1 MSLLRLALLT
11 GSTLV
16 AFAANS
22 LLCRLALTQAAMDPA
37 LFTLLRLASG
47 ALMLGWLTRTRPRT
61 GDWRGGL
68 ALFVYAGAFSF
79 AYLSL
84 GAGSG
89 ALILFAS
96 VQITMLAPPLWRG
109 ERLPTVQWLGLAMAM
124 GGLIWLLLPG
134 LRSPDPLGAVL
145 MACAGIAWASY
156 TLAGGR
162 AADALAAN
170 AGHFWRAALL
180 ALPLML
186 LLGHAAFSP
195 GGVLLAL
202 LSGAIAS
209 GLGYALWYSVLPD
222 LGRTLAAALQLLVPP
237 LAAVGGI
244 LWLGESWSL
253 RLLLSALAILGGIA
267 LIIAGKA
274 RQGAPR

>member
-1 MSLLRLALLT
+1 MSPLRLALLT

-47 ALMLGWLTRTRPRT
+47 ALMLGWLTRARPRG

-68 ALFVYAGAFSF
+68 ALVVYAGAFSF

-109 ERLPTVQWLGLAMAM
+109 ERLPALQWLGLVLAM
-124 GGLIWLLLPG
+124 GGLVWLLLPG
-134 LRSPDPLGAVL
+134 LSAPDPLGAVL
-145 MACAGIAWASY
+145 MAGAGIAWASY
-156 TLAGGR
+156 TLAGAR
-162 AADALAAN
+162 AADPLAAN

-186 LLGHAAFSP
+186 LGQPGFSAN
-195 GGVLLAL
+195 GVLLAL
-202 LSGAIAS
+202 LSGALAS

-237 LAAVGGI
+237 LAAVGGT
-244 LWLGESWSL
+244 LWLRESWSL
-253 RLLLSALAILGGIA
+253 RLLLSALAILSGIA
-267 LIIAGKA
+267 LIIAGRA
-274 RQGAPR
+274 RQGATR

>member
-1 MSLLRLALLT
+1 MPPLRLALLT

-47 ALMLGWLTRTRPRT
+47 ALMLGWLTRARPRG

-68 ALFVYAGAFSF
+68 ALVVYAGAFSF

-89 ALILFAS
+89 ALILFDS

-109 ERLPTVQWLGLAMAM
+109 ERLPALQWLGLVLAM
-124 GGLIWLLLPG
+124 GGLVWLLLPG
-134 LRSPDPLGAVL
+134 LSAPDPLGAVL
-145 MACAGIAWASY
+145 MTGAGIAWASY
-156 TLAGGR
+156 
-162 AADALAAN
+162 
-170 AGHFWRAALL
+170 
-180 ALPLML
+180 
-186 LLGHAAFSP
+186 
-195 GGVLLAL
+195 
-202 LSGAIAS
+202 
-209 GLGYALWYSVLPD
+209 
-222 LGRTLAAALQLLVPP
+222 TLAAALQLLVPP
-237 LAAVGGI
+237 LAAVGGT

-253 RLLLSALAILGGIA
+253 RLLLSALAILSGIA
-267 LIIAGKA
+267 LIIAGRA
-274 RQGAPR
+274 RQGATR